1 MIPIP
6 IPILAYKWIAIA
18 LAMLAIIAWGGVGWS
33 GKRAAQLEFADYK
46 LAQARVVADQ
56 LAENQRLSDAQSRR
70 GTEISEAYQKG
81 KIDVAASM
89 RPRRIRRGNSLL
101 QPPLSARQPELGFER
116 FVETGTLRCSLPG
129 SIAAR
134 YPKTSILLKSY
145 ISASAPYGGHHHPS
159 TRDTTAKK
167 SQTMTGSRSTGLKVR
182 LPRLTTRG

>member
-70 GTEISEAYQKG
+70 GAEISEAYQKG
-81 KIDVAASM
+81 KIDVAKAFQPARAELRLLRARYSGGAAGGM
-89 RPRRIRRGNSLL
+89 QQPADDGAGAMPSPTDPARRPHAVACTDR
-101 QPPLSARQPELGFER
+101 
-116 FVETGTLRCSLPG
+116 PG
-129 SIAAR
+129 DLIDAAR
-134 YPKTSILLKSY
+134 GVAAEIEGCAGKIRQLAALQ
-145 ISASAPYGGHHHPS
+145 AWVRGLA
-159 TRDTTAKK
+159 AKPHFTIREK
-167 SQTMTGSRSTGLKVR
+167 
-182 LPRLTTRG
+182 